1 MRLAAG
7 SKFASI
13 GVKYQKENSFTIVL
27 DECCRLPQH
36 TLDVVIAAKLYLA
49 KAHTAPTAKRSSFS
63 EV

>member
-1 MRLAAG
+1 MRLVSG

-13 GVKYQKENSFTIVL
+13 GVKHQKEKPVNIRL
-27 DECCRLPQH
+27 DQTCRLPQH